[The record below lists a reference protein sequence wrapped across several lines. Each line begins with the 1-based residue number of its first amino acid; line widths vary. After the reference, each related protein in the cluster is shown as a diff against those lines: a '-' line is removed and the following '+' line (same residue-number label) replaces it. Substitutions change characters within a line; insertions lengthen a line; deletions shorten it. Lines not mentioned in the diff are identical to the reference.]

1 MQLLHKVSQRSHKG
15 SQRYCSVCFV
25 VSSFFSTELV
35 PVYRDC
41 ANHKNQRHQ
50 RSFLWII
57 IRKSYYCRA
66 PVQRL
71 FILQAQYSINLQD
84 NQTFKK

>member
-15 SQRYCSVCFV
+15 SQRFALYALWFLL
-25 VSSFFSTELV
+25 FFSTGLV